1 MIKNIVFD
9 NGGVIVKYSFETYL
23 DWFNFDKPLQQ
34 KFNELFR
41 SSQWVELSKGE
52 ITSKEFEEYA
62 VSVFPQ
68 YEKEVK
74 AILDVENLKHLIP
87 PYQQTLDYID
97 SLRERGYKVFLLSD
111 IVEDTITYM
120 KQAVDNWED
129 MFDGIVY
136 SCRVGM
142 VKKEGKVFD
151 YLLKTFG
158 LVAEETLFVDDTV
171 RNLQEAEKYGIK
183 TLRFLD
189 PEKDIS
195 RIDKVIN
202 DAQ

>member
-1 MIKNIVFD
+1 V
-9 NGGVIVKYSFETYL
+9 
-23 DWFNFDKPLQQ
+23 Q
-34 KFNELFR
+34 
-41 SSQWVELSKGE
+41 LSKGE

-74 AILDVENLKHLIP
+74 AILDVENLKNLIP

-129 MFDGIVY
+129 KFDGIVY

-142 VKKEGKVFD
+142 VKKEGKIFD
-151 YLLKTFG
+151 FLLKKFG

-189 PEKDIS
+189 PENDIS
-195 RIDKVIN
+195 KIDKVIN

>member
-41 SSQWVELSKGE
+41 SSQWVQLSKGE

>member
-23 DWFNFDKPLQQ
+23 DWFNFDKCLQQ
-34 KFNELFR
+34 QFNELFK
-41 SSQWVELSKGE
+41 SSQWVQLSKGE
-52 ITSKEFEEYA
+52 ITSRQFEEYA
-62 VSVFPQ
+62 KSIFPQ
-68 YEKEVK
+68 HKKEVE
-74 AILDVENLKHLIP
+74 AILDVENLKHLIS

-97 SLRERGYKVFLLSD
+97 NLRERGYKVFLLSD

-129 MFDGIVY
+129 KFDGIVY

-142 VKKEGKVFD
+142 VKKEGKIFD
-151 YLLKTFG
+151 FLLKKFG

-171 RNLQEAEKYGIK
+171 RNLQEAEKHGIK